1 MPPDQP
7 LTPDV
12 PPPDPARGV
21 FETILVFE
29 NRPVEL
35 DAHLARLAAS
45 VRQLYGAELPDSRE
59 LVIANARGG
68 GLGRLRLNMTPRP
81 DGQLASTVIV
91 AGVDPL
97 DLFPG
102 PELAIEL
109 STLPVPRGLGDHK
122 WADRER
128 LVRAEASCGPRVVPL
143 LVGPG
148 GTVYE
153 SSRGNIFVVAGGT
166 ILTPPLDGEIL
177 PGVARS
183 RAIALARELGIE
195 VAEREI
201 LLPQLREAESVFMT
215 GSIRGVE
222 PVRALDGEELA
233 QEGDVTATI
242 AGALRELWLE
252 PSGAAA

>member
-1 MPPDQP
+1 MPPDQS

-12 PPPDPARGV
+12 PLPDPARGV

-29 NRPVEL
+29 DRPVEL

-45 VRQLYGAELPDSRE
+45 VRELYDVELPESRE
-59 LVIANARGG
+59 MVLANARGG
-68 GLGRLRLNMTPRP
+68 GLGRLRLTMTPRP
-81 DGQLASTVIV
+81 AGDLASTVIV
-91 AGVDPL
+91 AGVDPA

-128 LVRAEASCGPRVVPL
+128 LVRAEALCGPRMVPL

-153 SSRGNIFVVAGGT
+153 SSRGNVFAVAEGAL
-166 ILTPPLDGEIL
+166 LTPPLNGEIL
-177 PGVARS
+177 PGVARA
-183 RAIALARELGIE
+183 RTIEIARQLGIE
-195 VAEREI
+195 VAEQV
-201 LLPQLREAESVFMT
+201 LPVPRLRTADAVFMT

-222 PVRALDGEELA
+222 PVRALDGEELSRDSEIVA
-233 QEGDVTATI
+233 AI
-242 AGALRELWLE
+242 ARSLRELWLE
-252 PSGAAA
+252 PSSAAA

>member
-1 MPPDQP
+1 VVSEQS
-7 LTPDV
+7 LTPDA

-35 DAHLARLAAS
+35 DAHLERLAAS
-45 VRQLYGAELPDSRE
+45 VRELYDAKLPESRE
-59 LVIANARGG
+59 LVLANSRGG
-68 GLGRLRLNMTPRP
+68 GLGRLRLTMAPRP
-81 DGQLASTVIV
+81 GGQLASTVIV
-91 AGVDPL
+91 AGVDPA

-148 GTVYE
+148 GKVYE
-153 SSRGNIFVVAGGT
+153 GSRGNVFAVADGAL
-166 ILTPPLDGEIL
+166 LTPPLDGEIL
-177 PGVARS
+177 PGVART
-183 RAIALARELGIE
+183 RTIEVARGLGIE
-195 VAEREI
+195 VAERTL
-201 LLPQLREAESVFMT
+201 LLPQLREADAVFMT

-222 PVRALDGEELA
+222 PVGALDGEELS
-233 QEGDVTATI
+233 QEGDLTARI
-242 AGALRELWLE
+242 AGGLRELWLE
-252 PSGAAA
+252 PSGTAA